1 MAPAMWSQDYRA
13 KYRPV
18 RVRQKFVSFLVGQ
31 LLSPWFWLLF
41 LATLAATLLFGWRG
55 WLRNR
60 IYWGIR

>member
-1 MAPAMWSQDYRA
+1 MWSQGWDR
-13 KYRPV
+13 YRPV
-18 RVRQKFVSFLVGQ
+18 KVRRRFFAFLFDQ

-60 IYWGIR
+60 IYWSIR

>member
-1 MAPAMWSQDYRA
+1 
-13 KYRPV
+13 
-18 RVRQKFVSFLVGQ
+18 VRQKFVSFLVGQ